1 MQPGAAPAPPTLARI
16 SVKPEPASQQQH
28 HGASAG
34 QALTNPAA
42 GNLAAAHKAKREAAA
57 ARQALVD
64 LSPGLA
70 DPNTDDVDDSV
81 EVDVV
86 GDGPDDTSAVKA
98 TGAGASGSGGPA
110 APGAHAACLRS
121 ALLLPY
127 PALVTPYLPRRGPGA
142 AAALALMRKR
152 KRPRRPSNPTTP
164 LARSVSRQTSLGT
177 SAGSTTSAYISSS
190 GGGGGGG
197 GGARGG
203 SSGGAVASSNSNRGT
218 TGTPSGPTPRAGA
231 SPGTVTSTAT
241 AGSRIV
247 MSKGGPGAGT
257 SSANGGRST
266 SGSGVVPTARS
277 SEHVAQGGGAAAAGA
292 GASGSGRLGGEAA
305 TSGAGHSGD
314 SGGSAAG
321 ANGGA
326 EAEAGGAG
334 GGVNGEPD
342 PNARPR
348 KKRQPSGPRGRF
360 SAEAVA
366 VLRAEFDR
374 NAYPEPE
381 TVNRLAAQVGDTTK
395 RVKRWFQTR
404 RANERQAAGRRRG
417 LTPQAVS
424 MLREAF
430 ARDPNPDAAAAEQL
444 AAAVGVPGRG
454 QSVLEW
460 FALQRHTSQRRPR
473 GSKRAT
479 PAAAAAAATTAP
491 GATQLHT
498 APPALTPVAP
508 S

>member
-28 HGASAG
+28 PGAAAG
-34 QALTNPAA
+34 QALTPNPAA
-42 GNLAAAHKAKREAAA
+42 GNLAAAHKAKREAAAA

-98 TGAGASGSGGPA
+98 TGAGASGSGGLA

-152 KRPRRPSNPTTP
+152 KRPRPSKPTTP
-164 LARSVSRQTSLGT
+164 SLARSVSRQTSLGT

-197 GGARGG
+197 ARGG

-218 TGTPSGPTPRAGA
+218 TGTPSGSTPHA
-231 SPGTVTSTAT
+231 PGTVTSTAT
-241 AGSRIV
+241 ATAGSRLV

-257 SSANGGRST
+257 SSANGGRSA
-266 SGSGVVPTARS
+266 SGSGVVPTAKS

-292 GASGSGRLGGEAA
+292 GGSGSGRVGGEAA
-305 TSGAGHSGD
+305 SSGAGRSGD
-314 SGGSAAG
+314 SGGGTVG
-321 ANGGA
+321 AKGGA

-334 GGVNGEPD
+334 GGVNGEAD

-479 PAAAAAAATTAP
+479 PAAAAASATTAP